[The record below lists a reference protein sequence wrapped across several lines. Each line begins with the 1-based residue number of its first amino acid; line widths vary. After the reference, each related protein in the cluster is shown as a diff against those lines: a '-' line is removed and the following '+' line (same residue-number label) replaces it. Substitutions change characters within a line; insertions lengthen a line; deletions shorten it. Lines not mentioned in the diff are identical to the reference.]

1 LESRTFGLRT
11 VQLHKEKIKNKW
23 TVDAS
28 WQQPVAYATY
38 QVDRVVFEYYVL
50 LTKSLHI
57 SQDLKSCK
65 KLINLM
71 QKANKFNVNKFM
83 CKKQMHS
90 CAKKKKFNL
99 MR

>member
-57 SQDLKSCK
+57 SQDLLSDESSHFTR
-65 KLINLM
+65 LEVM
-71 QKANKFNVNKFM
+71 QKANQFN
-83 CKKQMHS
+83 
-90 CAKKKKFNL
+90 AKGK
-99 MR
+99 